1 MQRYILSRVFYAC
14 ISLFLLSI
22 TIFGLVR
29 ISGDPVILMAE
40 PGAKEEDLQAL
51 RHEFGLDKPIY
62 VQYGVFVA
70 KLMRGDFGK
79 SLYYRVPVLE
89 LYMSRLPASIEL
101 AGAAM
106 LISIIFG
113 VPIGIFS
120 AVRVNTWLDS
130 FGNIFANLGLA
141 VPSFCVGLL
150 CILIFSVD
158 LNWLPSSGSGTVKHI
173 IMPALALGWVLMASN
188 MRLARSAMLEVLGS
202 EYVKLDRIKGLSERL
217 VILKHAFKN
226 AMIPVL
232 TFASI
237 QLALVMNG
245 TVVVET
251 IFAWPG
257 IGRLAYEGISFRDFP
272 VVQTTAILC
281 GVTIVVVN
289 LLVDILYAYIDPR
302 IRYGQ

>member
-1 MQRYILSRVFYAC
+1 VQRYILSRVFYAC
-14 ISLFLLSI
+14 ISLFLLSV

-158 LNWLPSSGSGTVKHI
+158 LNWLPSSGSGTAKHI

-202 EYVKLDRIKGLSERL
+202 EYVKLARIKGLSERL

>member
-1 MQRYILSRVFYAC
+1 M
-14 ISLFLLSI
+14 
-22 TIFGLVR
+22 VR

-51 RHEFGLDKPIY
+51 RKEFGLDKPIY
-62 VQYGVFVA
+62 VQYGVWMSKVV
-70 KLMRGDFGK
+70 RGDFGK

-89 LYMSRLPASIEL
+89 LYVSRLPASLEL
-101 AGAAM
+101 AGVAM
-106 LISIIFG
+106 LIATVLGI
-113 VPIGIFS
+113 PIGIFA

-141 VPSFCVGLL
+141 LPSFWVGLML
-150 CILIFSVD
+150 ILIFSVD
-158 LNWLPSSGSGTVKHI
+158 LNWLPSSGSGTAKHI
-173 IMPALALGWVLMASN
+173 IMPALSLGWVLMASN

-202 EYVKLDRIKGLSERL
+202 EYVKLARIKGLSERL

-237 QLALVMNG
+237 QLALIIQG
-245 TVVVET
+245 ALVVET

-272 VVQTTAILC
+272 VVQTTVLLAGL
-281 GVTIVVVN
+281 TIVGVN
-289 LLVDILYAYIDPR
+289 LVVDILYAYIDPR

>member
-1 MQRYILSRVFYAC
+1 VQRYILSRVFYAC
-14 ISLFLLSI
+14 ISLFLLSV

-202 EYVKLDRIKGLSERL
+202 EYVKLARIKGLSERL

>member
-1 MQRYILSRVFYAC
+1 VQRYILSRVFYAL

-22 TIFGLVR
+22 TVFGLVR
-29 ISGDPVILMAE
+29 ITGDPVVLMAE

-51 RHEFGLDKPIY
+51 RREFGLDKPIY
-62 VQYGVFVA
+62 VQYGVFIA

-89 LYMSRLPASIEL
+89 LYLSRLPATIEL
-101 AGAAM
+101 AGVAM
-106 LISIIFG
+106 LISILLG
-113 VPIGIFS
+113 VPIGIFA

-130 FGNIFANLGLA
+130 FSNIFANLGLA
-141 VPSFCVGLL
+141 LPSFWVGLL
-150 CILIFSVD
+150 LILIFSVD
-158 LNWLPSSGSGTVKHI
+158 LNWLPSSGAGTAKHI
-173 IMPALALGWVLMASN
+173 IMPAVALGWVLMASN

-202 EYVKLDRIKGLSERL
+202 EYVKLARIKGLSERL

-272 VVQTTAILC
+272 VVQTTALLC
-281 GVTIVVVN
+281 GLTIVMVN
-289 LLVDILYAYIDPR
+289 LMVDILYAYIDPR